1 MENSDGINNIKK
13 IFRYYR
19 MIRNIFNSIN
29 FLFKMPNNN
38 QKRTDLKRTRS
49 NDDFF
54 RFQWPWIV

>member
-1 MENSDGINNIKK
+1 
-13 IFRYYR
+13 

-38 QKRTDLKRTRS
+38 QKRTDLTRTQS

>member
-13 IFRYYR
+13 ILRYYR